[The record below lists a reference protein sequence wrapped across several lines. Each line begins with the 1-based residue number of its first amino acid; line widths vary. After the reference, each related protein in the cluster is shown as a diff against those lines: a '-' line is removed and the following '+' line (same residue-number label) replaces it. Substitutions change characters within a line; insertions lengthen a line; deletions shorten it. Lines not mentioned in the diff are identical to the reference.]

1 MAAVSYQVLARK
13 WRPQRFEDV
22 TGQEHVTTALRNAI
36 ATGRV
41 PHAILLCGPRGV
53 GKTTIARIIARCL
66 NCEKGPTATPCGTC
80 SSCVEIAAGRSTDV
94 QEIDAASRTSVDDVR
109 EVIESIRYSA
119 APGKHRIFVIDEVH
133 MLSVAAFN
141 ALLKTLE
148 EPPPRSLFVFATT
161 NAEKLPATVVSR
173 CQRHDLRRLPTA
185 EVAAR
190 LGEVAKAEGVTI
202 SPRSLQVIA
211 RQGEGSLRDSITLL
225 DQVIAV
231 SGTEVDDARVAA
243 VLDLTDRRVLLA
255 IVTACVEGE
264 PARALEACAHA
275 AALGIEAKRLG
286 GDLIGVLRDLVVL
299 RVAPDAAGLVEG
311 SDAEIEE
318 LRRLAGKNDVGRLR
332 RMFRALIQEQEDLAW
347 APQPFAVLEMAI
359 VRLAT
364 LAGGEDV
371 QALLQRLD
379 ALERRLA
386 GGAPPDPG
394 PGPAPPRPRSSGGSP
409 PSRASGTAPRANAA
423 STAPLAAP
431 NERPLEATGGEP
443 LVTPPAG
450 ASRAREIAAGDS
462 ARSEGESSEP
472 REARGAEA
480 PRGASHGRAEP
491 TGTARLRAAVIGES
505 SGSMPGDSL
514 PPQHSDSLSVAPAE
528 DDDIPP
534 PSDDDAPDP
543 APPTPPSAAWLDRL
557 RALATERD
565 RTLGAALEGAE
576 LLARTDKVL
585 RLRVPQSFAAH
596 RLERRRGDLE
606 AVCARLAG
614 RPLRVEVVGPDA
626 GERSE
631 AMAGGADETL
641 RRRRR
646 DALAH
651 PAVNTVLEILGGEVV
666 EIRPQGGTPR

>member
-1 MAAVSYQVLARK
+1 MNPVRPGREQRQRDVGGGRGCPAILPRRCGALGGVVASEGRVGGGSERERGCSSIGGVSYQVLARK
-13 WRPQRFEDV
+13 WRPQSFEEV
-22 TGQEHVTTALRNAI
+22 TGQEHVTAALRNAI
-36 ATGRV
+36 AMGRV

-80 SSCVEIAAGRSTDV
+80 SSCVEIAEGRSTDV
-94 QEIDAASRTSVDDVR
+94 QEIDAASRTSVDGVR
-109 EVIESIRYSA
+109 EIIESVRYSA

-133 MLSVAAFN
+133 MLSNAAFN

-161 NAEKLPATVVSR
+161 DPEKIPATVVSR

-190 LGEVAKAEGVTI
+190 LAEVAKDEGVTI
-202 SPRSLQVIA
+202 SARSLQVIA
-211 RQGEGSLRDSITLL
+211 RQGEGSMRDSITLL

-231 SGTEVDDARVAA
+231 SGNEVDDARVAA
-243 VLDLTDRRVLLA
+243 ILDLTDRRVLLA
-255 IVTACVEGE
+255 IVTACVEGD

-275 AALGIEAKRLG
+275 AELGVEAKRLG
-286 GDLIGVLRDLVVL
+286 QDLIAALRDLVVL
-299 RVAPDAAGLVEG
+299 RVAPDATGLVEG

-318 LRRLAGKNDVGRLR
+318 LRQLAAKNEVGRLR
-332 RMFRALIQEQEDLAW
+332 RMFRALLQEQETLAW
-347 APQPFAVLEMAI
+347 APQPFAVLEMAV

-386 GGAPPDPG
+386 GSAPPDPG
-394 PGPAPPRPRSSGGSP
+394 PSSAPPRPRSSGGSP
-409 PSRASGTAPRANAA
+409 SSRSGGTTRAAPPSAPAAN
-423 STAPLAAP
+423 LAAP
-431 NERPLEATGGEP
+431 IEDPIGATIEGPLEAT
-443 LVTPPAG
+443 
-450 ASRAREIAAGDS
+450 
-462 ARSEGESSEP
+462 SEGKAHG
-472 REARGAEA
+472 ARAGT
-480 PRGASHGRAEP
+480 P
-491 TGTARLRAAVIGES
+491 T
-505 SGSMPGDSL
+505 
-514 PPQHSDSLSVAPAE
+514 
-528 DDDIPP
+528 DDDIP
-534 PSDDDAPDP
+534 ALDP
-543 APPTPPSAAWLDRL
+543 QPPSAAWLDRL

-576 LLARTDKVL
+576 LLVRTDKVL
-585 RLRVPQSFAAH
+585 RLRVPQAFAAH
-596 RLERRRGDLE
+596 RLERRRADLE

-614 RPLRVEVVGPDA
+614 HPLRIEVIGPGTDA
-626 GERSE
+626 RDE
-631 AMAGGADETL
+631 AAGGADETL

-666 EIRPQGGTPR
+666 EIRPQGGATR